1 MSTLDTIGE
10 ALETINEVI
19 LLNYVFLPAI
29 SGVIYIIWI
38 SFIHKSSK
46 SAWYIS
52 LGIPGATALVLFLAE
67 VILFDRGN
75 ENIRVKIS
83 MLLLA
88 LAYLPGFIVPF
99 VGLIYHIIRFS
110 STKPVT
116 RSTYLFAI
124 PIVLTYV
131 INWLVAWYYV

>member
-1 MSTLDTIGE
+1 MSTLDSIGE
-10 ALETINEVI
+10 ALETINEAI

-29 SGVIYIIWI
+29 SGAIYLTWT
-38 SFIHKSSK
+38 SLIHKATK
-46 SAWYIS
+46 SVWYIS
-52 LGIPGATALVLFLAE
+52 LGIPGAAALILFLAE
-67 VILFDRGN
+67 EILFDRGN
-75 ENIRVKIS
+75 ENIRERIS

-99 VGLIYHIIRFS
+99 VVLIYHIIRFS
-110 STKPVT
+110 STKPMM
-116 RSTYLFAI
+116 RSTYLFTI